1 MLYNVRP
8 IRAKDRAFLDV
19 IVESVNNPLRF
30 LFGWF
35 AVKPHVAPPVSILL
49 AYWFGG
55 AFLMAAKR
63 VSEHRAIVEAG
74 GTANLA
80 AYRPSFAVYT
90 QSTLVTSCLVYAQG
104 FAFMMAIFL
113 LKYRIEY
120 LVVIPLF
127 IALFAAYMRLALTPD
142 LAAARPEELMRQPA
156 MLIGAAVTMALFGVL
171 TFVDLPWLNGL
182 TSSDLHPSHPGSL
195 TCRSPARLIRRVAP
209 SGSSPRRCCSWRWR
223 LLDGPIWL
231 VRLVPTQDGPV
242 HLAQADLIA
251 RFGWGGALQEPAA
264 SFYQWNPHIEPNSAI
279 YLLLARP
286 DPADRRRADRAEPVL
301 QPVPANLVAASSV
314 VSRSETERPILPML
328 LLLPI
333 AFGVFIHWG
342 FYNFALGV
350 PLFLLFASVL
360 ARAASRAR
368 RRNRVR
374 HDRIIPGSALPDPH
388 HIRGGGVP
396 AACGRRRRTV
406 DP

>member
-1 MLYNVRP
+1 MSVTNHAPPIASLADYVAIARPDHWIKHVLIIPGIAFAIIMSQTGSIDVATLAQRLLACLLVAMALSSANYTINEWLDAPFDAMHPTKRARPAVQTVMSPTIVFAQYIILTTVGMLIADALGHSFAAVAAVFAIFGVIYNVRP

-19 IVESVNNPLRF
+19 IVESLNNPLRF

-35 AVKPHVAPPVSILL
+35 AVVPHIAPPISILL

-90 QSTLVTSCLVYAQG
+90 HTSLVTSCLVYAQG

-142 LAAARPEELMRQPA
+142 SAAARPEELMRQPV

-171 TFVDLPWLNGL
+171 TFVDLPLLNSL
-182 TSSDLHPSHPGSL
+182 TSSDL
-195 TCRSPARLIRRVAP
+195 I
-209 SGSSPRRCCSWRWR
+209 
-223 LLDGPIWL
+223 
-231 VRLVPTQDGPV
+231 
-242 HLAQADLIA
+242 HL
-251 RFGWGGALQEPAA
+251 G
-264 SFYQWNPHIEPNSAI
+264 
-279 YLLLARP
+279 
-286 DPADRRRADRAEPVL
+286 
-301 QPVPANLVAASSV
+301 
-314 VSRSETERPILPML
+314 T
-328 LLLPI
+328 
-333 AFGVFIHWG
+333 
-342 FYNFALGV
+342 
-350 PLFLLFASVL
+350 
-360 ARAASRAR
+360 
-368 RRNRVR
+368 
-374 HDRIIPGSALPDPH
+374 
-388 HIRGGGVP
+388 
-396 AACGRRRRTV
+396 GR
-406 DP
+406 